1 MNGLSPNA
9 TKNNSPDTTED
20 VSPDKMTDVSWD
32 TTKDVSPDTT
42 KDVSRL
48 RLNAYSLRN
57 FHVVFEYENLKTKRY
72 ALEWMVYGGV

>member
-57 FHVVFEYENLKTKRY
+57 FHVFEYENLKTKRY
-72 ALEWMVYGGV
+72 ALQWMVYGGV